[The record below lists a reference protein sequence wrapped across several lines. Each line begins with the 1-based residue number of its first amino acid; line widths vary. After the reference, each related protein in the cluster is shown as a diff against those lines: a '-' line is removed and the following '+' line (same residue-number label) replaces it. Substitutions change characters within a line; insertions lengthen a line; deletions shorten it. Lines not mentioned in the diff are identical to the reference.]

1 MFVYLERK
9 RFLLA
14 SFAKAVDL
22 LFKKL
27 EPSQKSLIVLP
38 CSLHDLALQS
48 NSAEKFYQEVD
59 CCTCDSMF
67 LTYFFRFKY
76 KMKIDR
82 VYGPDLMT
90 SILSRAQNSAI
101 KGKHFFLSPSLE
113 ASEKITKILT
123 KSYSKVDAKFGFLP
137 KKISREKEE
146 NVLEQIVSSQPNFVW
161 LGIGS
166 PKQIQLASYLK
177 KHAKGIKIFCVGAAF
192 DFLTGQKKQAP
203 ILMQR
208 YSLEWLF
215 RLLSEPARLWRRY
228 LITIPLYLGSILWRK
243 IAHSGLK

>member
-14 SFAKAVDL
+14 GFTKAVDL

-27 EPSQKSLIVLP
+27 ETSEKSLIVLP

-48 NSAEKFYQEVD
+48 NSAEDFYQEVD

-67 LTYFFRFKY
+67 LTYFFRRKY

-90 SILSRAQNSAI
+90 AILSRAKKTAI
-101 KGKHFFLSPSLE
+101 KGKHYFLSPSLE
-113 ASEKITKILT
+113 ISEKITEILNT
-123 KSYSKVDAKFGFLP
+123 SYSKVDVESGFLP
-137 KKISREKEE
+137 KNISREKEE
-146 NVLEQIVSSQPNFVW
+146 DVLEQIVSSQPNFVW

-208 YSLEWLF
+208 FGMEWLF
-215 RLLSEPARLWRRY
+215 RLLSEPARLWQRY
-228 LITIPLYLGSILWRK
+228 LITIPLYLGSVVWRK
-243 IAHSGLK
+243 ITQNGFR